1 MGLYEGAK
9 DVLVHIN
16 NFLYFIVVLMVAKYI
31 IKLEFNTKSKA
42 FTIVMAISILLTVIL
57 VVMPTEWAIPMNF
70 IVFLSIVGIM
80 CVLNRG
86 RFQENV
92 LYSLATFCSISSLGI
107 LSRNLVDTTL
117 ALFGFEI
124 NNDISEMLALFVM
137 AVAIFTLSKT
147 NKTRYGLRDVPFRF
161 HILICAIICI
171 DCFGITFLGYF
182 IPTQNDVGRKWLV
195 ELAYILVILGVFV
208 QLGLLVAMILSR
220 DEHKEKEALNA
231 KYLEDQVAHYEYL
244 EKREQ
249 ETRKFRHDMKNHM
262 MILRNLYDTGTEA
275 EFEEYFDTISKR
287 ITAFGNQISVGNN
300 TADAI
305 INQYAQEAENAGI
318 KLKVDGHF
326 SSDCHIS
333 AVDICTIFSNLLSN
347 AIRAEK
353 EANGDEV
360 ELFIRNLDHD
370 LFIEVRNDYVTQVKR
385 SGERFISTK
394 EDRANHGLGLQN
406 VYDCVERNHGVI
418 HITTDH
424 QIFDVKLNLKN
435 TEA

>member
-1 MGLYEGAK
+1 MLLYLNTIAYIAVVILIAK
-9 DVLVHIN
+9 C
-16 NFLYFIVVLMVAKYI
+16 I
-31 IKLEFNTKSKA
+31 IKFDVDTRVSA
-42 FTIVMAISILLTVIL
+42 IVTVVIISILLTIVLPMMPEEWVYARNLTSFIAIVI
-57 VVMPTEWAIPMNF
+57 I
-70 IVFLSIVGIM
+70 I
-80 CVLNRG
+80 CVINRG
-86 RFQENV
+86 KLWYNM
-92 LYSLATFCSISSLGI
+92 LYSFAMYWTIGMLGLLTKEMVVSALEILGTQMDQTVIETLSLTIVAVSILI
-107 LSRNLVDTTL
+107 LSGTL
-117 ALFGFEI
+117 
-124 NNDISEMLALFVM
+124 
-137 AVAIFTLSKT
+137 
-147 NKTRYGLRDVPFRF
+147 KTRYGLKDVEFKYNL
-161 HILICAIICI
+161 LICTIIFL
-171 DCFGITFLGYF
+171 DCFCTTTLGMIVSEEAY
-182 IPTQNDVGRKWLV
+182 IGRKWLV
-195 ELAYILVILGVFV
+195 ELVYIFTVLGVFV

-220 DEHKEKEALNA
+220 DEHKEREALNA

-244 EKREQ
+244 ENREQ

-326 SSDCHIS
+326 SSDCYIS

-360 ELFIRNLDHD
+360 ELFIRNLDQD
-370 LFIEVRNDYVTQVKR
+370 LFIEVRNDYVTEVKR

>member
-1 MGLYEGAK
+1 MLLYLNIIAYITVVILIAK
-9 DVLVHIN
+9 
-16 NFLYFIVVLMVAKYI
+16 FI
-31 IKLEFNTKSKA
+31 IKLDMNTKTGAIIK
-42 FTIVMAISILLTVIL
+42 VVAISIVLTIVLSTIPTDWAYAMGLSLFVAIITVVCVLSKGKLWHNIL
-57 VVMPTEWAIPMNF
+57 YSIAMFWAIGMLGRLARDLVSVSLEMVGLQAQQTISEILAFSF
-70 IVFLSIVGIM
+70 I
-80 CVLNRG
+80 
-86 RFQENV
+86 
-92 LYSLATFCSISSLGI
+92 ATFILI
-107 LSRNLVDTTL
+107 LSGTL
-117 ALFGFEI
+117 
-124 NNDISEMLALFVM
+124 
-137 AVAIFTLSKT
+137 
-147 NKTRYGLRDVPFRF
+147 KTRYGLKDVTFRYNV
-161 HILICAIICI
+161 LICAIISIDSICI
-171 DCFGITFLGYF
+171 SMLGIVLSDSTD
-182 IPTQNDVGRKWLV
+182 IGRKWLV
-195 ELAYILVILGVFV
+195 ELVYIFTVLGVFV

-249 ETRKFRHDMKNHM
+249 ETRKFRHDMTNHM

-275 EFEEYFDTISKR
+275 EFEEYFDTICKR

>member
-1 MGLYEGAK
+1 MLLYLNIIAYITVVILIAK
-9 DVLVHIN
+9 
-16 NFLYFIVVLMVAKYI
+16 FI
-31 IKLEFNTKSKA
+31 IKLDTNIKTGAIIK
-42 FTIVMAISILLTVIL
+42 VVAISIVLTIALSMIPTDWTFAMGLSLFVAIIAVVCVFNKGKLWHNIL
-57 VVMPTEWAIPMNF
+57 YSVAMFWAIGMLGRLARDLVSVSLEMVGLQTEQTISEILAFSF
-70 IVFLSIVGIM
+70 I
-80 CVLNRG
+80 
-86 RFQENV
+86 
-92 LYSLATFCSISSLGI
+92 ATFILI
-107 LSRNLVDTTL
+107 LSRTL
-117 ALFGFEI
+117 
-124 NNDISEMLALFVM
+124 
-137 AVAIFTLSKT
+137 
-147 NKTRYGLRDVPFRF
+147 KTRYGLKDVTFRYNV
-161 HILICAIICI
+161 LICVIISIDSICI
-171 DCFGITFLGYF
+171 SMLGIVLSESTN
-182 IPTQNDVGRKWLV
+182 IGRKWLV
-195 ELAYILVILGVFV
+195 ELVYIFTVLGVFV

-249 ETRKFRHDMKNHM
+249 ETRKFRHDMTNHM

-326 SSDCHIS
+326 SPDCHIS

-353 EANGDEV
+353 EANGEEV
-360 ELFIRNLDHD
+360 ELFIRNLDQD

>member
-1 MGLYEGAK
+1 M
-9 DVLVHIN
+9 VLIFISN
-16 NFLYFIVVLMVAKYI
+16 LEYIMLFIVGAVGIVK
-31 IKLEFNTKSKA
+31 TK
-42 FTIVMAISILLTVIL
+42 VD
-57 VVMPTEWAIPMNF
+57 
-70 IVFLSIVGIM
+70 LSIRK
-80 CVLNRG
+80 C
-86 RFQENV
+86 
-92 LYSLATFCSISSLGI
+92 ISSLGVI
-107 LSRNLVDTTL
+107 LFTTIIMERIQNISADLIISMLSTIIVLCILMMKKRNIVLFAISMTVCISMLEQLAESLIVAVEFLASIEMQKKIRVIIAQFILLIILVGISWIIKDRDKGL
-117 ALFGFEI
+117 KDIPYQYLLIIFSIVFIDSFSI
-124 NNDISEMLALFVM
+124 NLLGDYVVNHIEVNRKMLL
-137 AVAIFTLSKT
+137 
-147 NKTRYGLRDVPFRF
+147 
-161 HILICAIICI
+161 
-171 DCFGITFLGYF
+171 
-182 IPTQNDVGRKWLV
+182 
-195 ELAYILVILGVFV
+195 ELAYIFTVLGVFV

-249 ETRKFRHDMKNHM
+249 ETRKFRHDMTNHM

-326 SSDCHIS
+326 SPDCHIS

-353 EANGDEV
+353 EANGEEV

-370 LFIEVRNDYVTQVKR
+370 LFIEVSNDYVTQVKR